1 MLSDLKPTTETLI
14 SSISKTIWKQFGA
27 TIDMFENAIVMCP
40 DEFWG
45 KPQFWYKSFHA
56 SFWLDYYLTVKPD
69 GFSPPAPFTT
79 SEFVA
84 DGKLPERKYTKE
96 EVLTYIQASR
106 KKLHDIMKNMTEE
119 IALGRWI
126 NPERDFSYFEML
138 LYNMRHL
145 QHHTAQ
151 LNLLL
156 RQGINNA
163 PSWVPQTDLSLENKD

>member
-1 MLSDLKPTTETLI
+1 MLSELKPSTETIL
-14 SSISKTIWKQFGA
+14 SSFSETIWKQFGA
-27 TIDMFENAIVMCP
+27 TIDMFENAVVMCP
-40 DEFWG
+40 EEFWS

-56 SFWLDYYLTVKPD
+56 AFWLDYYLTVKPD

-79 SEFVA
+79 SEFDKA
-84 DGKLPERKYTKE
+84 GKMPERKYTKD
-96 EVLTYIQASR
+96 EVITYIHAS
-106 KKLHDIMKNMTEE
+106 KDKLHKVMQKMTEE

-126 NPERDFSYFEML
+126 NPDRDFSFFEML

-151 LNLLL
+151 LSLLL

-163 PSWVPQTDLSLENKD
+163 PPWVSQTEMSL